1 VLQHLSGWQQSAYAR
16 VENGTRSPTF
26 DQLVAIYTAL
36 SLAGVQLTLQD
47 RQHFVLLAKK
57 KIESRKTRHERK
69 NDGDWEQLR
78 YELAK
83 IDKSPLEANGR
94 GDAHLPRITRPRF
107 AETRH
112 LVGRE
117 QWLASLAPHLQ
128 GALPKKLLVLQ
139 GPTGIGKSSELHRL
153 AKQFLQAPARYT
165 TVFCELP
172 PIERRT
178 IGPESALDM
187 LLGEILGEVGQSD
200 AMLLQVPLETRAA
213 YVLSCLERAS
223 RPVLLFLDNAES
235 VLDEQ
240 GLTWCW
246 ERFLR
251 QFLQWQHQATLV
263 LATNEWNGWFE
274 EEQTFVEKVT
284 IPPLEPRAGVLLLQ
298 RFGLQ
303 DIPLDLLQ
311 QIHEAGGGVPQA
323 LEWIAL
329 LVRNPME
336 FDSWEVFDLDGG
348 ETDIVGKPSL
358 DRMLQR
364 IRRLLADPSILGG
377 PVATRLKPLLD
388 RVLEKRLS
396 SEAQQILYQLSVATI
411 PLGKYAVRVLCP
423 RPSLL
428 HELQNA
434 SLLVA
439 HERHVQVLPL
449 VAAALRTRLSAEKK
463 RDLEERL
470 AVVLFDWLTN
480 SQALHDRDMGL
491 IVTELAEI
499 YLNHH
504 RFLDAAQ
511 FIIRYGWL
519 SFRLGHARRLAQL
532 ALKYV
537 DDIRQ
542 GKERWQDLQQDGI
555 QLLYYF
561 LAPILGHKI
570 DNGGKE
576 ADYRNMY
583 DAALTGT
590 LRLRPSIL
598 VFITHNLMLQAMNE
612 RRFEDAC
619 QLLDTSCAFL
629 APFTSDVDLQA
640 SLLEKRAWLF
650 GRWCDYR
657 DEQGDHE
664 TERAMRE
671 QAIALY
677 QQCSLLLTGGD
688 TSSPL
693 IQHFLNK
700 RQAKVLNYLGYHLK
714 RLDRAEEAL
723 QALLE
728 SLRLQRQGYAELDS
742 LPPLYGDIAQ
752 TLLALG
758 RLEEAKSFDE
768 LAYVE
773 AERLAQA
780 GYTFSQEELHI
791 HRANRGNLYL
801 HLGRVDEAEA
811 LLREALPHIHL
822 RRSMYKVMATRADE
836 EIQQWRKLQTGS
848 SPHYQLDW
856 RYVEKYRQLASYD
869 TYWWWGAAGPFT
881 QEEQQEWDQW
891 FTSPLEEKSKEQLGQ
906 VIRRSR
912 TREVE
917 TALSE
922 RREPRFHYPALDID
936 QVHTHLKGFHE
947 LDAQIRLDEQLHPL
961 VRRWYEEAIEEEITV
976 LHLIEATYEGKS
988 EHVRELNRQLIP
1000 GPTEEEMAYAV
1011 SRVRRLIVQGRLHA
1025 ERLSEREDP
1034 VVLETAKAIRE
1045 AADQV
1050 VLLAEQLGLQVDLAV
1065 SLQEKQELL
1074 AEPLLSPVTA
1084 TASALIPYQAAIQF
1098 VEAVLQQAGY
1108 AGWRVIPDPL
1118 SRDPHLEQ
1126 ALRHV
1131 YLPTRDIPIEQLKDY
1146 VRHELLDG
1154 HVARCV
1160 AGEQSLIGLLGIHLS
1175 HSLEMEEGLAT
1186 YKEIQNAARE
1196 GRAHDESGIWFG
1208 TLAVGLAAGVVT
1220 APQTFS
1226 RLFTFFDALIY
1237 LYRLVKRPDQSVQVA
1252 RERAQAIALGR
1263 CLRTYRGVPDLTI
1276 PGVCYTKDV
1285 LYQRGLHK
1293 IMGALEEDSTVVDRL
1308 AVGVVAL
1315 EHLPDLK
1322 KLGMVAAPQALT
1334 TMMQDSHIDEYI
1346 LSFVH
1351 SNAPHCQ
1358 E

>member
-1 VLQHLSGWQQSAYAR
+1 MLQHLSGWQQSAYAR
-16 VENGTRSPTF
+16 VETGTRSPTF

-69 NDGDWEQLR
+69 NDDAWEQLR
-78 YELAK
+78 YELAR

-172 PIERRT
+172 PVERRT

-187 LLGEILGEVGQSD
+187 LLGEILSEIGQSD
-200 AMLLQVPLETRAA
+200 AMLLQASLETRIA
-213 YVLSCLERAS
+213 YALSCLERAS
-223 RPVLLFLDNAES
+223 RPVFLFLDNAEN

-246 ERFLR
+246 EHFFR

-263 LATNEWNGWFE
+263 LATKEWNGWFE

-284 IPPLEPRAGVLLLQ
+284 IPPLEPRAGVPLLQ

-311 QIHEAGGGVPQA
+311 QIHEAVSGVPQA

-336 FDSWEVFDLDGG
+336 FDSWEVFDLDDG

-377 PVATRLKPLLD
+377 PAAAKLKPLLD

-470 AVVLFDWLTN
+470 AAVLFDWLTN
-480 SQALHDRDMGL
+480 SQTLHDRDMGR
-491 IVTELAEI
+491 IVTELTEI

-511 FIIRYGWL
+511 FITRYGWL

-532 ALKYV
+532 ALKHV

-542 GKERWQDLQQDGI
+542 GKERPQDGAE
-555 QLLYYF
+555 LLYYF
-561 LAPILGHKI
+561 LAPILGYKI
-570 DNGGKE
+570 NSKGKE
-576 ADYRNMY
+576 TAYRTMY
-583 DAALTGT
+583 DAALTET
-590 LRLRPSIL
+590 LRLHPPIL

-612 RRFEDAC
+612 HRFEEARH
-619 QLLDTSCAFL
+619 LLDTSCAFL

-650 GRWCDYR
+650 GRWCDYQ
-657 DEQGDHE
+657 DEQGKHE
-664 TERAMRE
+664 TEQAMRE
-671 QAIALY
+671 HAIALY
-677 QQCSLLLTGGD
+677 QQCSLLLTGSD
-688 TSSPL
+688 MSSPL

-714 RLDRAEEAL
+714 RLGRPEESL

-758 RLEEAKSFDE
+758 HFQEAKNFDA
-768 LAYVE
+768 LAYTE
-773 AERLAQA
+773 AERLAYV
-780 GYTFSQEELHI
+780 GYAFSQEELHI

-801 HLGRVDEAEA
+801 HLGRVDEAEVLLQEA
-811 LLREALPHIHL
+811 LLHIHP
-822 RRSMYKVMATRADE
+822 RRSMYKVMATRAHE
-836 EIQQWRKLQTGS
+836 EIQQWRKQQGGS
-848 SPHYQLDW
+848 PSRYQLDW

-881 QEEQQEWDQW
+881 QEERQEWDKW
-891 FTSPLEEKSKEQLGQ
+891 CISPLDEKSKEQLGQ

-912 TREVE
+912 TREIE
-917 TALSE
+917 MALSE
-922 RREPRFHYPALDID
+922 QREPRFHYPALDID
-936 QVHTHLKGFHE
+936 QVRAHLKGFHE

-961 VRRWYEEAIEEEITV
+961 VRQWYEEAIEEEIIV
-976 LHLIEATYEGKS
+976 LHLIEATYEGNS
-988 EHVRELNRQLIP
+988 ERVRELNRQLIAE
-1000 GPTEEEMAYAV
+1000 PTEEEMAYTI
-1011 SRVRRLIVQGRLHA
+1011 SRVRRLIIQGKLHA
-1025 ERLSEREDP
+1025 ERLSEGADSAA
-1034 VVLETAKAIRE
+1034 LETAKAIRE
-1045 AADQV
+1045 ATNWV
-1050 VLLAEQLGLQVDLAV
+1050 ILLTEQLGIQLDLSA

-1074 AEPLLSPVTA
+1074 AEPPLSPVTA
-1084 TASALIPYQAAIQF
+1084 TASTLIPHQAAIRF
-1098 VEAVLQQAGY
+1098 IEAVLQQAGY
-1108 AGWRVIPDPL
+1108 AGWRVIADPL

-1131 YLPTRDIPIEQLKDY
+1131 YLPTRDISVDQLKDY

-1208 TLAVGLAAGVVT
+1208 TLAVGLAAGVGT

-1263 CLRTYRGVPDLTI
+1263 CFRTYRGVPDLTI

-1293 IMGALEEDSTVVDRL
+1293 IMRALEEDSTVVDRL

-1322 KLGMVAAPQALT
+1322 NLGMVAAPQALT

-1346 LSFVH
+1346 LSCVH

-1358 E
+1358 EERN